1 MKPFIHS
8 SLLALG
14 LIFSNTIAQTDSP
27 QTAAFFVN
35 NEIISETE
43 YDAIRKSATQGFDA
57 LWKEKAKQDLPALIK
72 FDEQQSVLR
81 QIILSKAIEQDALQ
95 VGFDVTDEEL
105 TEAIYSY
112 RRALGLSSIAFRN
125 NLEKTGFSEVSFN
138 KVFRQQMRN
147 QLRVQQI
154 IADTSISDQEREL
167 YFSLFDK
174 PTIFTGANLSKELT
188 ELFERSLNN
197 FKASGILEDWI
208 ALLRQQTQVRFPT
221 DSTLEIYNPV
231 VARVANTDIFLQ
243 DLNDQLYFSATI
255 LDVLEQPPD
264 AQNTIQKELQPMILK
279 RLIDQVLAAEF
290 AAKSI
295 EPFFGTKLAVLE
307 EVKRY
312 QGRNA
317 KISPQE
323 AQTDYKNNLPSYKQ
337 PAQANVTILTFK
349 SPKDANAFRAQFT
362 RKGGDVVSLAKK
374 LKARVNQ
381 FGRATEDYFIPDARK
396 AIFKERLTTIR
407 KIKFTR
413 NIKDGKET
421 VIVIVNDLKP
431 ASVKPFKTVQDDIT
445 ERLKSQKQA
454 QLGEAWLKASRKAN
468 PVENHLLEVQAEIN
482 QRISGVQPSEPVVSP
497 TPEPIPNTPE
507 PMPTPTT
514 PIDPPPTPPSGLFLM
529 LGRSS
534 LFW

>member
-8 SLLALG
+8 LLLALG
-14 LIFSNTIAQTDSP
+14 LNFSNAIAQTDNL

-35 NEIISETE
+35 DEIISEIE
-43 YDAIRKSATQGFDA
+43 YAAIRKSATQGFDA

-72 FDEQQSVLR
+72 FDEQQSILR
-81 QIILSKAIEQDALQ
+81 QIILSKAIEQDALR
-95 VGFDVTDEEL
+95 VGFDVTETEL

-112 RRALGLSSIAFRN
+112 RRSLGLSSIAFRN
-125 NLEKTGFSEVSFN
+125 NLEKAGFSEASFN
-138 KVFRQQMRN
+138 KVFRQQMRS

-154 IADTSISDQEREL
+154 VADTSISDQEREF

-174 PTIFTGANLSKELT
+174 PAIFTGANLSQELS

-197 FKASGILEDWI
+197 FKANGILEDWI
-208 ALLRQQTQVRFPT
+208 AFLRQQTQVRFPT
-221 DSTLEIYNPV
+221 DTTLEIYNPV

-243 DLNDQLYFSATI
+243 DLNDQLYFSAMI
-255 LDVLEQPPD
+255 LDVLEQPQD

-279 RLIDQVLAAEF
+279 RLIDQALAAEF
-290 AAKSI
+290 VAKSV
-295 EPFFGTKLAVLE
+295 EPFFGTKIAVLE

-317 KISPQE
+317 TITPQE
-323 AQTDYKNNLPSYKQ
+323 AQSYYKNNLPSYKQ

-349 SPKDANAFRAQFT
+349 SLKDANAFRTQFT

-431 ASVKPFKTVQDDIT
+431 ASLKPFQAVQNEIT
-445 ERLKSQKQA
+445 ERLKSQKQS
-454 QLGEAWLKASRKAN
+454 QLGEAWLKAARKAN
-468 PVENHLLEVQAEIN
+468 PVENHLLEVQAQIN
-482 QRISGVQPSEPVVSP
+482 QRLSGVQPSEPVIIP

-514 PIDPPPTPPSGLFLM
+514 PIDPPPTPPSGLFWM

-534 LFW
+534 LF